1 MEQTLLSD
9 PLLLPLDDL
18 FVDGDLQCQ
27 GLLDLHQFLVVR
39 PQPLNLLVE
48 QTNLALF
55 RLDLMMEVDKR
66 LNNPDRLSTNLRP
79 EGCSL
84 LLQLPCKIR
93 HLNDELKT
101 CC

>member
-1 MEQTLLSD
+1 MELSSPLVVDILLRPVLIFLLTLLFTVKAKVWEQKLLSD

-27 GLLDLHQFLVVR
+27 GLLDLYQFLVVR

-55 RLDLMMEVDKR
+55 RLDLMMEVD
-66 LNNPDRLSTNLRP
+66 
-79 EGCSL
+79 
-84 LLQLPCKIR
+84 
-93 HLNDELKT
+93 
-101 CC
+101 